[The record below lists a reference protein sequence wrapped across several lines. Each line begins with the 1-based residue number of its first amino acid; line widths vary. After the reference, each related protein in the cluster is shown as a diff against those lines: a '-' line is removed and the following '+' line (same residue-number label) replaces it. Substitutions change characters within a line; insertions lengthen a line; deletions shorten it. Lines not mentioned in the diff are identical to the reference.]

1 MKASDLSRL
10 VTAKTERR
18 PIALVTDL
26 GSNQQALFEPG
37 NEAPALK
44 LSPRSAS
51 AVTEALAA
59 NKSGEI
65 EIEGRRLFV
74 QARVPDPRLVIVG
87 AVHITQALAPMAAL
101 AGYEVIVVDPRR
113 AFATAERFPGLTL
126 RHDWPDEALDAIRL
140 DERSAVVTL
149 THDPK
154 LDDPALDRALALA
167 GLLYRLARQQED
179 PCRAPAAPVRSR
191 LRRRGAGAHPWSRR
205 PRHRRQVAGGDRR
218 LRPRATDR
226 RAPRPARPAMIF
238 AELPIDECAGAVLVH
253 ALRNGEIAFKKGRIL
268 SAADIDAI

>member
-26 GSNQQALFEPG
+26 GSHQQALFEAG
-37 NEAPALK
+37 NEAPSLA
-44 LSPRSAS
+44 LSPAQRTAIE
-51 AVTEALAA
+51 TALAE
-59 NKSGEI
+59 NKSGGI
-65 EIEGRRLFV
+65 EVEGRRLFV
-74 QARVPDPRLVIVG
+74 QARVPDPRLIIVG

-113 AFATAERFPGLTL
+113 AFATTERFPGLTL

-154 LDDPALDRALALA
+154 LDDPALDRALRSQAFYIGSLGSKKTHAARLQRLTEAGFDEAALA
-167 GLLYRLARQQED
+167 RIHGPAGLAIG
-179 PCRAPAAPVRSR
+179 AKSPA
-191 LRRRGAGAHPWSRR
+191 
-205 PRHRRQVAGGDRR
+205 
-218 LRPRATDR
+218 
-226 RAPRPARPAMIF
+226 
-238 AELPIDECAGAVLVH
+238 
-253 ALRNGEIAFKKGRIL
+253 EIAVSVL
-268 SAADIDAI
+268 AQLTAARHGQPTR